1 MNGIQKQDFLILIRL
16 PVIKNIG
23 SDVLTLNKTKSISY
37 SSKIQPL
44 FVYNLQLTVT
54 LDCGC
59 FCTGHLSVYKYIT
72 IYKCNL

>member
-37 SSKIQPL
+37 SSKIQPF
-44 FVYNLQLTVT
+44 FVYNLQLCIFS
-54 LDCGC
+54 L
-59 FCTGHLSVYKYIT
+59 IT
-72 IYKCNL
+72 MIFTIKRGLFARKE

>member
-54 LDCGC
+54 
-59 FCTGHLSVYKYIT
+59 
-72 IYKCNL
+72 